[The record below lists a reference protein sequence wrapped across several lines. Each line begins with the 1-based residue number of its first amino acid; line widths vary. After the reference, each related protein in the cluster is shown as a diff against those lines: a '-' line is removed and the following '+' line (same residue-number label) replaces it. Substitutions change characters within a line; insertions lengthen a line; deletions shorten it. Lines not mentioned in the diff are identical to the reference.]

1 MQYMNLNFSDRQ
13 CRPPLHLKHEPF
25 HVQGRLMICRD
36 HVDPTYELSMQ
47 ICMIWFD
54 QSDYST
60 YVFQLQKVGINFNN
74 TRLGLK

>member
-1 MQYMNLNFSDRQ
+1 
-13 CRPPLHLKHEPF
+13 
-25 HVQGRLMICRD
+25 MICLD

-60 YVFQLQKVGINFNN
+60 YVFQLQKVDIHFNN